1 MAPGRVAVL
10 GSANADLAIRVARL
24 PAPGETLPT
33 DEDVA
38 RAASGANDTV
48 GVGTAAAAAAA
59 NGGGGGGDRMLASYL
74 ATADHSPEAPTEF
87 ERIRRT
93 RCVAGNPAQP
103 LLLIVYDSPSGVG
116 NKAACP
122 PVFELNGADS
132 AAAPR
137 VTNRG
142 KYYKNVRSEWASLV
156 ATPP

>member
-1 MAPGRVAVL
+1 MPGLLDFGHQVL
-10 GSANADLAIRVARL
+10 PPVPR
-24 PAPGETLPT
+24 PCQ
-33 DEDVA
+33 
-38 RAASGANDTV
+38 RALLD
-48 GVGTAAAAAAA
+48 AA
-59 NGGGGGGDRMLASYL
+59 NHLVR
-74 ATADHSPEAPTEF
+74 H
-87 ERIRRT
+87 
-93 RCVAGNPAQP
+93 PAQP